1 MNRPILAIITVKTD
15 CISVINTA
23 KFIAEKQNRK
33 LCVLAVL
40 PRKEE
45 ASVRSETL
53 KFLKAISQTLDV
65 DIVIRYSNNLAIS
78 AAAHAK
84 QCNPVH
90 IFLENDNMFLE
101 NFMAIYNSA
110 PISVVSNSFVI
121 TRSIKGA

>member
-45 ASVRSETL
+45 ALVRAETL
-53 KFLKAISQTLDV
+53 KFLKAVSQTLDV
-65 DIVIRYSNNLAIS
+65 DIVIRYSDNLAIS

-90 IFLENDNMFLE
+90 IFLEND
-101 NFMAIYNSA
+101 S
-110 PISVVSNSFVI
+110 
-121 TRSIKGA
+121 